1 MDVIFLVQ
9 SKAYPNIL
17 LYKKKNCYMNITE
30 VDFKGFDHV
39 IFFFLTKES
48 NRAHLELKLKL
59 TVPFNIEF
67 Q

>member
-9 SKAYPNIL
+9 SRAYPNIL
-17 LYKKKNCYMNITE
+17 LYKKMLYMNITK
-30 VDFKGFDHV
+30 VDLK
-39 IFFFLTKES
+39 ILIMLLIICLTKQS